1 MHNKYDAKKSKTYEK
16 NGTAFDIHY
25 GSGSLSGYLSTD
37 TLNVSICLFFLLK
50 ERYCFID
57 DLFFETLLT

>member
-1 MHNKYDAKKSKTYEK
+1 MHNKYDAKKSNTFVK

-37 TLNVSICLFFLLK
+37 TLNVSVCL
-50 ERYCFID
+50 
-57 DLFFETLLT
+57 LFYYLCKYIQKVKLIIA